1 MPNHCN
7 PLRKKTAIRLVTFII
22 LLYTFAGLGLS
33 VNYMINFTERI
44 MKNFL
49 VYPVAVILMAAL
61 FLLAACERGAEA
73 QFELNWDGPLVH
85 SVVRNDMHN
94 PNSLIDVPM
103 LMRIVER
110 AADNFVILDV
120 SPNPED
126 VIPTAIWIDRS
137 TLLRNFE
144 GNFNA
149 SQPFEVLVSIFEAN
163 GIGNDTTVIV
173 YDNANGMHAGRFFWW
188 LRAMGHPDVRLL
200 DGGLRAWEDSGQ
212 PLQAMASPPPPPA
225 RFTAT
230 NNLQYHY
237 VGLAHVLYA
246 QTSPA
251 WTILDTRS
259 PGEFNSGRIPGAI
272 LLSYIGDFINP
283 DFTFRTLAEYEQSFA
298 GLSRDTGL
306 ILYCGGGLRSAVAYF
321 VFTEILNWPQ
331 PVRMYEGGWNNWS
344 WAGAP
349 VEN

>member
-1 MPNHCN
+1 M
-7 PLRKKTAIRLVTFII
+7 KK
-22 LLYTFAGLGLS
+22 
-33 VNYMINFTERI
+33 
-44 MKNFL
+44 FL
-49 VYPVAVILMAAL
+49 VYPLAVILIAAL
-61 FLLAACERGAEA
+61 CLLAACERGAEA
-73 QFELNWDGPLVH
+73 QFELNWDGPLVF
-85 SVVRNDMHN
+85 SAIRNDMHN
-94 PNSLIDVPM
+94 PNSLLDVPM

-110 AADNFVILDV
+110 GNFVILDV
-120 SPNPED
+120 SPDPEN

-149 SQPFEVLVSIFEAN
+149 SQPFDVLVSIFEEN
-163 GIGNDTTVIV
+163 GIGDNTTVII

-200 DGGLRAWEDSGQ
+200 DGGLRAWMDSGQ
-212 PLQAMASPPPPPA
+212 PLQARASPSPPA
-225 RFTAT
+225 VTFTAT
-230 NNLQYHY
+230 DNLQYHS
-237 VGLAHVLYA
+237 VELAHVLYA
-246 QTSPA
+246 KTSPA
-251 WTILDTRS
+251 WSILDIRS
-259 PGEFNSGRIPGAI
+259 QSEFDAGRIPGAI
-272 LLSYIGDFINP
+272 LFSYIGDIINS

-306 ILYCGGGLRSAVAYF
+306 IIYCGGGLRSAVAYF

-331 PVRMYEGGWNNWS
+331 PVRMYTGGWNNYT

>member
-1 MPNHCN
+1 MV
-7 PLRKKTAIRLVTFII
+7 KKWNNFSRTAFSTAVVIVLF
-22 LLYTFAGLGLS
+22 LGL
-33 VNYMINFTERI
+33 
-44 MKNFL
+44 
-49 VYPVAVILMAAL
+49 
-61 FLLAACERGAEA
+61 LASCERSAEP
-73 QFELNWDGPLVH
+73 QLTLNWDGDLVF
-85 SVVRNDMHN
+85 SAVRNDMHN
-94 PNSLIDVPM
+94 SNSLLDVPM

-110 AADNFVILDV
+110 GNFVILDV

-188 LRAMGHPDVRLL
+188 LRTMGHPDVRLL
-200 DGGLRAWEDSGQ
+200 DGGLRAWVDSGQ
-212 PLQAMASPPPPPA
+212 PLQARASPSPPA
-225 RFTAT
+225 VTFAAT
-230 NNLQYHY
+230 DNIWYHG
-237 VGLAHVLYA
+237 VELAHVLYA
-246 QTSPA
+246 KTSPD
-251 WTILDTRS
+251 WSILDVRS
-259 PGEFNSGRIPGAI
+259 QSEWDAGRIPGAI
-272 LLSYIGDFINP
+272 QFSYIGDFVNP
-283 DFTFRTLAEYEQSFA
+283 NFTFRSLACYEETFRHIP
-298 GLSRDTGL
+298 RDTGL

-321 VFTEILNWPQ
+321 VFTEVLGWPQ
-331 PVRMYEGGWNNWS
+331 PVRMYEGGWNNWT